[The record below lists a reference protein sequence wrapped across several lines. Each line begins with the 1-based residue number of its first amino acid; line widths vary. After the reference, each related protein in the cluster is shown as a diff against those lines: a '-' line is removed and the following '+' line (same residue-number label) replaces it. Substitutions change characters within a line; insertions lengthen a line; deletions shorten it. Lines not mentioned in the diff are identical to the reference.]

1 MLQIIQ
7 HALDDYEDY
16 LTCLSIS
23 EFLIIKIKGNQT
35 GSMIGFEQ
43 QQLLTQT
50 NNIKPTVNT

>member
-23 EFLIIKIKGNQT
+23 EFLIITIKGNQT

-43 QQLLTQT
+43 Q
-50 NNIKPTVNT
+50 